1 MNNNSKLWMGS
12 LAGSLMIAA
21 SAHSAEP
28 APQLE
33 RVELNSTNRL
43 TASLRFGLNI
53 KGKFKLPGGGLNP
66 RGLAANGRLTPDH
79 DRYNYDD
86 GYVLTDNTGNLGG
99 QTWYWGHE
107 NAGQVNASGPDSIDF
122 HRTTATGLPSE
133 CSGDD
138 SPYVGAEIAYVRE
151 LGVHDKYH
159 PLHFGLE
166 GAFNYMPVNF
176 TSGGNYRT
184 TLNQRTDTY
193 SYTHGTTPPSA
204 PYHGT
209 YSGPGFLLGDQYT
222 TSTTLTP
229 GTLVQAQQHFYANL
243 WGFRLGPYLETSL
256 TEKLALHLSGG
267 VSLGIV
273 DARADWRE
281 TVILPGGGGFSSMSG
296 SGTDA
301 SVMWGCYVGA
311 DAVYRFNERWALDVG
326 IQFQD
331 LGIYKH
337 NFAGREA
344 ELDLSRSLFIQAGIS
359 YSF

>member
-1 MNNNSKLWMGS
+1 MKNKTKLWVGPV
-12 LAGSLMIAA
+12 AGSLLIAA
-21 SAHSAEP
+21 SARAAEP

-33 RVELNSTNRL
+33 RVELSSTNRL
-43 TASLRFGLNI
+43 TASLRFGMNI
-53 KGKFKLPGGGLNP
+53 KGSFKLPGGSLNP
-66 RGLAANGRLTPDH
+66 RGLAANGRLTRNH

-86 GYVLTDNTGNLGG
+86 GYVLIDNSGNYGDM
-99 QTWYWGHE
+99 TWYWGYE

-122 HRTTATGLPSE
+122 HRATATGLPAE
-133 CSGDD
+133 CPDND
-138 SPYVGAEIAYVRE
+138 SPYAGVEIAYARE
-151 LGVHDKYH
+151 LGVNDKYH

-166 GAFNYMPVNF
+166 GAFNYMPVDF
-176 TSGGNYRT
+176 SSGGNYRT

-193 SYTHGTTPPSA
+193 GYTSGTTPPGA
-204 PYHGT
+204 PYHGS
-209 YSGPGFLLGDQYT
+209 YSGPGFLLSDQYT
-222 TSTTLTP
+222 TATTLTP

-243 WGFRLGPYLETSL
+243 WGFRLGPYLETAL
-256 TEKLALHLSGG
+256 TEKLALHLSAG

-281 TVILPGGGGFSSMSG
+281 SVILPGGSVYSAGSG

-301 SVMWGCYVGA
+301 SVMWGCYAGA

-337 NFAGREA
+337 NFGGREA
-344 ELDLSRSLFIQAGIS
+344 QLDLSRSLFLQAGLS